1 MSNNLNDEVGGANLF
16 NGSNYSFVPDRC
28 NSLNSAVYL
37 NKGYLQVPPGVYF
50 KGDFTVTAWIYLK
63 SYQNYSRLFDFG
75 NGFPSDNVVMYI
87 HAQIGGIT
95 SNGSNSTYIATNST
109 ISLINLNQWYF
120 VSFVLGGNT
129 CYIYV
134 NGGQVARKISMNV
147 PKNLTRTSN
156 FIGKSNS
163 PTNPNADAIY
173 DEISIYQ
180 VALPQ
185 TDIMNMYNGK

>member
-1 MSNNLNDEVGGANLF
+1 
-16 NGSNYSFVPDRC
+16 
-28 NSLNSAVYL
+28 
-37 NKGYLQVPPGVYF
+37 
-50 KGDFTVTAWIYLK
+50 
-63 SYQNYSRLFDFG
+63 
-75 NGFPSDNVVMYI
+75 
-87 HAQIGGIT
+87 
-95 SNGSNSTYIATNST
+95 
-109 ISLINLNQWYF
+109 LNQWYF
-120 VSFVLGGNT
+120 VSFVLGGNI

-156 FIGKSNS
+156 FIGKRNS